1 MRGPD
6 DLLILAPLG
15 SVPSEK
21 TLMNQ
26 ASVTK
31 HPVTDK
37 TREALAVTLRGCEEL
52 IPQEDWLQKLAKSEA
67 TGVPLRIKLGLD
79 PTAPDIHIGHTV
91 VLNKMRQLQDLG
103 HQVIFLIGDFTSLI
117 GDPSGRNSTRPPLTP
132 EQIKANAETYYKQA
146 SLVLDPAK
154 TEIRY
159 NSEWSL
165 PLGSMGMIQL
175 AAKYTVARM
184 MERNDFHDRFHAGT
198 PISVHE
204 FLYPLMQGYDSVAL
218 KSDLELGGTDQKFNL
233 LMGRHLQA
241 EYGQEPQ
248 CILTMPLLEGL
259 DGVDKM
265 SKSKN
270 NYIGITEEANTMFAK
285 VLSISDTLMWRWYT
299 LLSFKSMAEI
309 EALKKEVEGGRNPK
323 DAKVML
329 AKEITTRFHSAGAA
343 EAAEQDFI
351 NRSKGGIPDDIPE
364 VALSGAPMGIGA
376 LLKAAGLAPSTTEAG
391 RLIEGGGVRI
401 DGAVIS
407 DKGLKVEAGTCVV
420 QVGKRKFARVTPA
433 PSDPQAP
440 VAGLGGGGRHHD
452 CPQDAGLVADRL
464 GGAAVGRN
472 GVAGQPGQ
480 RHVRLAH
487 GHRGRGAA
495 GRRPSLRAPQGRIFF
510 FGL

>member
-1 MRGPD
+1 
-6 DLLILAPLG
+6 
-15 SVPSEK
+15 
-21 TLMNQ
+21 MNQ
-26 ASVTK
+26 ASVST
-31 HPVTDK
+31 HPVTDRV
-37 TREALAVTLRGCEEL
+37 REALAVTLRGCDEL
-52 IPQEDWLQKLAKSEA
+52 IPEADWVQKLARSEA

-132 EQIKANAETYYKQA
+132 EQIKVNAETYYKQA

-159 NSEWSL
+159 NSEWCL

-184 MERNDFHDRFHAGT
+184 MERNDFHDRFKAGN

-233 LMGRHLQA
+233 LMGRHLQV

-259 DGVDKM
+259 DGVEKM

-270 NYIGITEEANTMFAK
+270 NYIGIAEDANTMFAK
-285 VLSISDTLMWRWYT
+285 VLSISDELMWRWYT
-299 LLSFKSMAEI
+299 LLSFRSLAEI
-309 EALKKEVEGGRNPK
+309 EKLKQEVAQGRNPK

-329 AKEITTRFHSAGAA
+329 AKEITARFHSAAA
-343 EAAEQDFI
+343 ADAAEQDFI
-351 NRSKGGIPDDIPE
+351 NRSKGGIPDEIEEQTISLEAGP
-364 VALSGAPMGIGA
+364 VGIGA
-376 LLKAAGLAPSTTEAG
+376 LLKQAGLAASSGEG
-391 RLIEGGGVRI
+391 NRLIDGGGVRV
-401 DGAVIS
+401 DSAVVS
-407 DKGLKVEAGTCVV
+407 DKGLKLGAGTYVL
-420 QVGKRKFARVTPA
+420 QVGKRKFKRV
-433 PSDPQAP
+433 
-440 VAGLGGGGRHHD
+440 VLK
-452 CPQDAGLVADRL
+452 
-464 GGAAVGRN
+464 
-472 GVAGQPGQ
+472 
-480 RHVRLAH
+480 
-487 GHRGRGAA
+487 
-495 GRRPSLRAPQGRIFF
+495 
-510 FGL
+510 